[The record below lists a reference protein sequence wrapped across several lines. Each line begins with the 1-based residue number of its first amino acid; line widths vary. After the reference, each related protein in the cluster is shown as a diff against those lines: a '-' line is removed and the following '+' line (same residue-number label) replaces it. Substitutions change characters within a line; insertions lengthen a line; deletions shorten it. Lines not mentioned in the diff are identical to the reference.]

1 MTKLERI
8 SEISPESIIADGF
21 DDAIIGLSW
30 DSKVVYDAN
39 KCIEILMDEDEIT
52 YDDAVDFLEFNT
64 FSAYIGEN
72 TPIFIY
78 PMND

>member
-1 MTKLERI
+1 MTKLEQI
-8 SEISPESIIADGF
+8 SETSPESIIADGF

-39 KCIEILMDEDEIT
+39 KCIEILIGEDEIT
-52 YDDAVDFLEFNT
+52 YDDAIEFLEFNT
-64 FSAYIGEN
+64 FSAYVGEN

>member
-1 MTKLERI
+1 MTKLEQI

-39 KCIEILMDEDEIT
+39 KCIEVLMDEDEIT
-52 YDDAVDFLEFNT
+52 YGDAVEFLEFNT
-64 FSAYIGEN
+64 FSAYVGEN

-78 PMND
+78 PIND

>member
-1 MTKLERI
+1 MTKLEQI
-8 SEISPESIIADGF
+8 SETSPESIIADGF

-39 KCIEILMDEDEIT
+39 KCIEILIGEDEIT
-52 YDDAVDFLEFNT
+52 YDDTIEFLEFNT
-64 FSAYIGEN
+64 FSAYVGEN

>member
-1 MTKLERI
+1 MTKLEQI
-8 SEISPESIIADGF
+8 SETSPESIIADGF

-39 KCIEILMDEDEIT
+39 KCIEILIGEDEVT
-52 YDDAVDFLEFNT
+52 YDDAIEFLEFNT
-64 FSAYIGEN
+64 FSAYVGEN

>member
-1 MTKLERI
+1 MTKLEQI
-8 SEISPESIIADGF
+8 SETSPESIIADGF

-39 KCIEILMDEDEIT
+39 KCIEILIDEDGIT
-52 YDDAVDFLEFNT
+52 YDDAVEFLEFNT
-64 FSAYIGEN
+64 FSAYVGEN